1 MASFLRFSSL
11 AVVIAVNTSGTRGV
25 RMVKKRGADMRR
37 ASLSEEPTLGLDV
50 LVEEVAP
57 AGALTDEGMLV
68 ESAGGE
74 NASTGWEGF
83 EVDSTLADL
92 KRAHPEALSNLLG
105 GISKLDFKKRISS
118 QLKDLV
124 VHHTVAFGQAI
135 ASSAH
140 PVLGVVFAVFT
151 ALFTG
156 GGDDQA
162 DFVQSILEE
171 VKNMITEAT
180 DTFAKNLVKK
190 ELGSTLT
197 TIENLAQFTD
207 VNEWNGVING
217 DLIGRFDLIF
227 GDCWTRK
234 PYPPPTSSLCKDWRT
249 SSAKGQGSA
258 LLLEVKYTE
267 LMVATI
273 LQYIEYGG
281 KNKNF
286 ALHVQ
291 KAARRSRDHF
301 QAFKTYRTN
310 WTSTE
315 SGVTGGNVHCPS
327 RGSFARFC
335 KPEPARDHLTG
346 SPVCEYA
353 NDLYDHRFEATFAQ
367 CVKDYKLDIL
377 ENLHKLGG
385 ETLALVSA
393 SEKIVEGE
401 WIWGWVAGQPRRRRE
416 PRRRRGL

>member
-1 MASFLRFSSL
+1 
-11 AVVIAVNTSGTRGV
+11 
-25 RMVKKRGADMRR
+25 
-37 ASLSEEPTLGLDV
+37 LGLDV

-180 DTFAKNLVKK
+180 NEFAKKLVKK
-190 ELGSTLT
+190 ELSSTM
-197 TIENLAQFTD
+197 TIIDNIAQNTD
-207 VNEWNGVING
+207 VASWDHVINSN
-217 DLIGRFDLIF
+217 LIGKFDLIF
-227 GDCWTRK
+227 GEGDCWEQQ
-234 PYPPPTSSLCKDWRT
+234 SSADCKLYRT
-249 SSAKGQGSA
+249 SGSKGSA